1 MFNVVVVSFK
11 SAFKINV
18 MVMVS
23 GRVLWYPLHL
33 CVIFAVTIKSH
44 MSTYQLTHYTLML
57 NTWNVALAK
66 GVVSA
71 FISLY

>member
-1 MFNVVVVSFK
+1 MFNVVVVLFK
-11 SAFKINV
+11 SSFKINV

-23 GRVLWYPLHL
+23 GRVLWYPFRL
-33 CVIFAVTIKSH
+33 CVIFALTIKSL
-44 MSTYQLTHYTLML
+44 MSTYQLAHYTLML
-57 NTWNVALAK
+57 STWNVALAK